1 MQVQINSTN
10 SQAISK
16 ALPKMSSMNG
26 TTRKV
31 PSKDDFVNTA
41 VERYLA
47 ELKKNKIRFLTAL
60 EAMDIRNLRRWIR
73 HTQDA
78 HMH

>member
-1 MQVQINSTN
+1 MQVQIGSVQA
-10 SQAISK
+10 QAINK

-47 ELKKNKIRFLTAL
+47 ELKKNKI
-60 EAMDIRNLRRWIR
+60 I
-73 HTQDA
+73 
-78 HMH
+78 

>member
-10 SQAISK
+10 SKGITR

-26 TTRKV
+26 STRKV
-31 PSKDDFVNTA
+31 PTKDEFVNTA

-47 ELKKNKIRFLTAL
+47 ELKQNKI
-60 EAMDIRNLRRWIR
+60 I
-73 HTQDA
+73 
-78 HMH
+78 

>member
-1 MQVQINSTN
+1 MQVQLGSTL

-26 TTRKV
+26 SSRKV
-31 PSKDDFVNTA
+31 PTKDEFVSTA

-47 ELKKNKIRFLTAL
+47 ELKKNKI
-60 EAMDIRNLRRWIR
+60 I
-73 HTQDA
+73 
-78 HMH
+78 

>member
-26 TTRKV
+26 SSRKV
-31 PSKDDFVNTA
+31 PTKDEFVSTA
-41 VERYLA
+41 IDRYLA
-47 ELKKNKIRFLTAL
+47 ELKKNRI
-60 EAMDIRNLRRWIR
+60 I
-73 HTQDA
+73 
-78 HMH
+78 

>member
-1 MQVQINSTN
+1 MQVQIS
-10 SQAISK
+10 SVQAQAINK

-41 VERYLA
+41 VEIYLA
-47 ELKKNKIRFLTAL
+47 ELKKNKI
-60 EAMDIRNLRRWIR
+60 I
-73 HTQDA
+73 
-78 HMH
+78 